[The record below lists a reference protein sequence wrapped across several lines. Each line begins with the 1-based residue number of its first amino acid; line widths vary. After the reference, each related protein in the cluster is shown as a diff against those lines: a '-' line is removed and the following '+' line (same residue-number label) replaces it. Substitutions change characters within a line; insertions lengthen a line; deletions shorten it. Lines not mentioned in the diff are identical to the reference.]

1 MTVIGPNFG
10 GARQMLGNFTWRDI
24 VLFVVALAIANYLMV
39 QGVIITVD
47 RLMYVNWDPE
57 TGAPMLPVKF
67 ERPTI

>member
-1 MTVIGPNFG
+1 
-10 GARQMLGNFTWRDI
+10 MLGNFTWRDI